1 MAKESV
7 TTKTRVEGELFEI
20 PAGLSKKD
28 AVSFAETALEVCR
41 GLMSDIV
48 ANSEQNAPDIA
59 WAARFLIESA
69 LACYRA
75 TGSEA

>member
-1 MAKESV
+1 MAAEIV
-7 TTKTRVEGELFEI
+7 TTKTRVQGDVFEI
-20 PAGLSKKD
+20 PAGVSKKD

-48 ANSEQNAPDIA
+48 ADSEQNAPDIA
-59 WAARFLIESA
+59 WATRFLIESA

-75 TGSEA
+75 TGSQA